1 MPAERAFIFDLDG
14 TLLDSL
20 ADLAN
25 AVNHALTAR
34 GCPAHPE
41 AAYRYFVGNG
51 MRVLVR
57 RAAPPECPDADLLA
71 LAREVESCY
80 AETWHH
86 CTRPYPGVSDL
97 LRELCR
103 RGVPVG
109 VLSNKPDEFTRRMV
123 AHFFPEVDFFA
134 VYGQREGVPVK
145 PDPTAALQMIA
156 ELGMSPDRV
165 YFVGD
170 SRVDMETA
178 VNAGMIPVGV
188 TWGFRPREELLEFG
202 AKYLIDKAE
211 DALALQGEP
220 A

>member
-1 MPAERAFIFDLDG
+1 MCRPASYRAGRGRPACAFRRIIARSKRFFFHSDRV
-14 TLLDSL
+14 
-20 ADLAN
+20 
-25 AVNHALTAR
+25 AV
-34 GCPAHPE
+34 PA
-41 AAYRYFVGNG
+41 
-51 MRVLVR
+51 
-57 RAAPPECPDADLLA
+57 
-71 LAREVESCY
+71 S
-80 AETWHH
+80 
-86 CTRPYPGVSDL
+86 
-97 LRELCR
+97 
-103 RGVPVG
+103 
-109 VLSNKPDEFTRRMV
+109 V

>member
-1 MPAERAFIFDLDG
+1 MPVERAFIFDLDG

-20 ADLAN
+20 ADLAH
-25 AVNHALTAR
+25 AVNHALAAR

-41 AAYRYFVGNG
+41 EAYRYFVGNG

-71 LAREVESCY
+71 LARDVETRY
-80 AETWHH
+80 AETWNH
-86 CTRPYPGVSDL
+86 CTRPYPGVSEL
-97 LRELCR
+97 LRELRR

-109 VLSNKPDEFTRRMV
+109 VLSNKPHEFTCRMV

-134 VYGQREGVPVK
+134 VYGQRAGVPVK
-145 PDPTAALQMIA
+145 PDPTAALHMVA
-156 ELGMSPDRV
+156 ELATTPDRV
-165 YFVGD
+165 CFVGD

-202 AKYLIDKAE
+202 AKFLIDKAE
-211 DALALQGEP
+211 DVLAVRSGVV
-220 A
+220 